1 MRIFAWQRGRMPPA
15 SELGYARG
23 GFPVLLGDVDEE
35 DPLPAPPT
43 AAGGFGREPATPEAP
58 GSAGAPGGGRI
69 SARGVGIL
77 EGVLNLVVNV
87 GRQLVAGAAPV
98 IGPAVARA
106 IPVVRLARPAE
117 REPLVP
123 AVELGDPAAADFAP
137 TAERIGYDPR
147 GLQLNIEGSRA
158 VGTVQTVAGPREVS
172 TELAFPDVGLGE
184 DGAETLEPPQDL
196 GGGGRTE
203 LV

>member
-23 GFPVLLGDVDEE
+23 GFPVLMGDVDEE
-35 DPLPAPPT
+35 PAIPAPP
-43 AAGGFGREPATPEAP
+43 AARGFGREPSAPQEAAAP
-58 GSAGAPGGGRI
+58 SGGGIRITERSAGFLNAVFGLGRAYI
-69 SARGVGIL
+69 
-77 EGVLNLVVNV
+77 
-87 GRQLVAGAAPV
+87 
-98 IGPAVARA
+98 ARA
-106 IPVVRLARPAE
+106 VPIFGPVLAAQVPTVRPSRPVE

-147 GLQLNIEGSRA
+147 ALQVNVEGSRA
-158 VGTVQTVAGPREVS
+158 VGTVQTVAGQRQVS
-172 TELAFPDVGLGE
+172 TELAFPDVGFGE
-184 DGAETLEPPQDL
+184 SGTETLQPPQDL